1 MTPAIAY
8 ALDVLR
14 AMQASLEG
22 AARTG
27 LAAVGVLPSRAVDTP
42 KQVMA
47 QRTVLPPDPDVP
59 RPKNSVVIDAPFLG
73 VPYTTYALWHDAW
86 SRVARGPWPLGN
98 GEAGLRDPGE
108 AAKLPPVV
116 AALPV
121 LTATL
126 IATQAAD
133 WKAPIK
139 PGAIV
144 ASAAFLAGAG
154 VALHAM
160 THRRLS

>member
-14 AMQASLEG
+14 SMQATLEG

-27 LAAVGVLPSRAVDTP
+27 LAAVGVLPSRAVDVP
-42 KQVMA
+42 QRVMA
-47 QRTVLPPDPDVP
+47 QRSVLPPEAGAPA
-59 RPKNSVVIDAPFLG
+59 PKIEIVEDAPFLG

-86 SRVARGPWPLGN
+86 GRVARGPWPLGN
-98 GEAGLRDPGE
+98 GEAALRNAGE
-108 AAKLPPVV
+108 AAKLPPV
-116 AALPV
+116 AATLPV

-133 WKAPIK
+133 WKAPVK
-139 PGAIV
+139 PSAV
-144 ASAAFLAGAG
+144 AASASF
-154 VALHAM
+154 VAATLYAARHWLL
-160 THRRLS
+160 RLL

>member
-1 MTPAIAY
+1 
-8 ALDVLR
+8 
-14 AMQASLEG
+14 MQLALEG

-27 LAAVGVLPSRAVDTP
+27 LATVGVLPSRAVDAP
-42 KQVMA
+42 QRVMA
-47 QRTVLPPDPDVP
+47 QRSVLPPDSNA
-59 RPKNSVVIDAPFLG
+59 PKPKIAIVEEVPFLG

-86 SRVARGPWPLGN
+86 SRVARAPWPLGN

-126 IATQAAD
+126 VATQAAD
-133 WKAPIK
+133 WKAPLK
-139 PGAIV
+139 PSAVV
-144 ASAAFLAGAG
+144 ASVAFLAGAA
-154 VALHAM
+154 VTFHSILAM
-160 THRRLS
+160 R